1 MLKTL
6 KEKINNIKE
15 QMGNA
20 SMAVA
25 NLRNNQN
32 EML

>member
-1 MLKTL
+1 
-6 KEKINNIKE
+6 
-15 QMGNA
+15 MGNA

-32 EML
+32 EMVKIKNTRNEKHHW